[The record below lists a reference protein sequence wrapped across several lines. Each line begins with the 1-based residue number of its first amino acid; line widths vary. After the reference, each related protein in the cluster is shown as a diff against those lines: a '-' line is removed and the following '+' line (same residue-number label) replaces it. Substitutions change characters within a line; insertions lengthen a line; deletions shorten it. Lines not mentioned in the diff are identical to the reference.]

1 MPISFPSNPALNQVY
16 VFGGRAWTYNG
27 KGWFPASATAGN
39 LLAVGSSVVPTANVT
54 YDLGA
59 AAARWKDLYLSGNTI
74 DLGGTAIKSTA
85 NGVSFTSAANAQTAI
100 PLTVSSI
107 QLTSAGNVITL
118 QAGASGLQVA
128 DTSGNVAPV
137 GGGGATVTVS
147 NSTPTSTT
155 VGGLWLNDESGKLR
169 IYYGG
174 AWAGVASGP
183 IGATGATGT
192 AGTPGT
198 AGTAGTPGSAGATGA
213 TGITPSLQT
222 ETFTVL
228 TASTGVVAHN
238 YQTGG
243 LWTHTGISANFTANF
258 TNVPTTDNRTH
269 NFSLILY
276 QGATAYYPNAVQID
290 GSAQTIL
297 WVDGNTPTP
306 TANKTELATFAL
318 VRVSGAWRVLG
329 SYSTFG

>member
-1 MPISFPSNPALNQVY
+1 MPISFPATPALNQVY
-16 VFGGRAWTYNG
+16 VFGGRAWTWNG
-27 KGWFPASATAGN
+27 KGWFPATSTAN
-39 LLAVGSSVVPTANVT
+39 LAAVSSSVVPTANVT

-59 AAARWKDLYLSGNTI
+59 DSARWRDLYLSGNTI
-74 DLGGTAIKSTA
+74 DLGGAAIKSTA

-100 PLTVSSI
+100 PLTVGSI
-107 QLTSAGNVITL
+107 QLRSAGNVVTL
-118 QAGASGLQVA
+118 QASATGLQVA
-128 DTSGNVAPV
+128 DTSGNVAAV

-147 NSTPTSTT
+147 NATPASTT
-155 VGGLWLNDESGKLR
+155 VGGLWLNNESGKLR

-183 IGATGATGT
+183 IGATGAT
-192 AGTPGT
+192 
-198 AGTAGTPGSAGATGA
+198 GTAGTPGSAGATGA

-243 LWTHTGISANFTANF
+243 LWTHTSISANFTANF